1 MRKLLVASV
10 VVVGGWVVLSMTSG
24 AQEDKKVAIKE
35 VMQVA
40 MKGGLCAKV
49 AKGEASPEEKKK
61 LAGLFAALHE
71 NKPPRG
77 EQSSWDAKTKALVD
91 AANDV
96 LAGKEGAGAKLREA
110 ANCMACH
117 TAHKGKG

>member
-10 VVVGGWVVLSMTSG
+10 VVVFGWTVFAMTSG
-24 AQEDKKVAIKE
+24 AQDDKKTTIKE

-40 MKGGLCAKV
+40 MKGGLCTKV
-49 AKGEASPEEKKK
+49 AKGEANDEEKKK

-71 NKPPRG
+71 NKPPKG
-77 EQSSWDAKTKALVD
+77 EQGSWDEKTKALVE

-96 LAGKEGAGAKLREA
+96 LAGKAGAGDKLRMA

-117 TAHKGKG
+117 SAHKGK